1 MRYNPATEHIRWL
14 IRRHMDSHRW
24 SATINDALFDL
35 GGAPSEEE
43 FRNHRNY
50 T

>member
-14 IRRHMDSHRW
+14 IRRQMDSHRW
-24 SATINDALFDL
+24 AAATNDTLFDPNR
-35 GGAPSEEE
+35 APSEEE
-43 FRNHRNY
+43 FRNYRNY